1 MEKGTLYLIPV
12 PLGESAISSCIPEQ
26 VSELVSTLT
35 HFIVENEKTARR
47 HLKLLHPEINQSLL
61 SIELLNLRTKE
72 YEIDDLLKPCINGKA
87 VGLLSEAG
95 CPAVADPG
103 AILIRRC
110 QQLEIPVKPLVG
122 PSSILLTLMA
132 SGLNGQRFAFN
143 GYLPHDAT
151 ERKVQIKLLERESF
165 HKQQTQLFM
174 ETPYRND
181 KLFQD
186 LLEHLSQDTLLTVG
200 TEVSLAGEQIYTR
213 TVAEWLSKTPAVLH
227 KRPSIFAILKEA

>member
-1 MEKGTLYLIPV
+1 MKG
-12 PLGESAISSCIPEQ
+12 
-26 VSELVSTLT
+26 
-35 HFIVENEKTARR
+35 N
-47 HLKLLHPEINQSLL
+47 
-61 SIELLNLRTKE
+61 
-72 YEIDDLLKPCINGKA
+72 A

-95 CPAVADPG
+95 CPAIADPG

-110 QQLEIPVKPLVG
+110 QQLEIGVKPLVG

-143 GYLPHDAT
+143 GYLPHEAS
-151 ERKVQIKLLERESF
+151 ERKKQIKLLERESL

-181 KLFQD
+181 KLFRE
-186 LLEHLSQDTLLTVG
+186 LLEYLSLETLLTVG
-200 TEVSLAGEQIYTR
+200 TEVSLVGEEIYTR
-213 TVAEWLSKTPAVLH
+213 TVAEWLSKPPVTLH

>member
-1 MEKGTLYLIPV
+1 MDKGILYLIPV
-12 PLGESAISSCIPEQ
+12 PLGESEITSCIPHQ
-26 VSELVSTLT
+26 VRELVSTLT

-47 HLKLLHPEINQSLL
+47 HLKQLHPEINQSLL

-72 YEIDDLLKPCINGKA
+72 YEIDELLKPCINGSA

-95 CPAVADPG
+95 CPAIADPG

-165 HKQQTQLFM
+165 HKKQTQLFM

-186 LLEHLSQDTLLTVG
+186 LLEHLSLDTLLTVG
-200 TEVSLAGEQIYTR
+200 TEVSLIGEQIHTR
-213 TVAEWLSKTPAVLH
+213 TVAEWLSKTTAVLH

>member
-1 MEKGTLYLIPV
+1 MDKGILYLIPV
-12 PLGESAISSCIPEQ
+12 PLGESEISSCIPHQ
-26 VSELVSTLT
+26 VRELVSTLT

-47 HLKLLHPEINQSLL
+47 HLKQLHPEINQSLL

-72 YEIDDLLKPCINGKA
+72 YEIDELLKPCINGSA

-95 CPAVADPG
+95 CPAIADPG

-165 HKQQTQLFM
+165 HKKQTQLFM

-186 LLEHLSQDTLLTVG
+186 LLEHLSLDTLLTVG
-200 TEVSLAGEQIYTR
+200 TEVSLIGEQIHTR
-213 TVAEWLSKTPAVLH
+213 TVAEWLSKTTAVLH